1 MLVRF
6 AGMVVREL
14 TTAASACRR
23 AASGALGLARRSA
36 GLAPTPPDRARA
48 LARYGA
54 VAPEYDALTLG
65 GDAYRRRTVERL
77 PLRAGDVVLDVGC
90 GTGLNFAALA
100 RAVGP
105 GGRVIGVEQCP
116 AMAARARERAE
127 ELPGVSVVAAPA
139 EEADLPPDA
148 DAALLCGTHD
158 ILRSPR
164 ALENVVAHV
173 RPGGHVVAGGAKW
186 APWWVPGA
194 GALNLWTW
202 QVNRR
207 YVTTFEGFDR
217 PWSRLAPL
225 LTDLEVEEVL
235 YGGGFIAAGRR
246 G

>member
-1 MLVRF
+1 
-6 AGMVVREL
+6 MVVREL
-14 TTAASACRR
+14 TTAAGACRR
-23 AASGALGLARRSA
+23 AASGALGMARRTA
-36 GLAPTPPDRARA
+36 GLHPAPPDRARA

-54 VAPEYDALTLG
+54 VAPDYDALTAG
-65 GDAYRRRTVERL
+65 GDAYRRRTVDRL

-90 GTGLNFAALA
+90 GTGLNFAALT

-105 GGRVIGVEQCP
+105 GGRVVGVEQCP

-127 ELPGVSVVAAPA
+127 AMPGVSVLAAPA
-139 EEADLPPDA
+139 EEADLPRDA

-164 ALENVVAHV
+164 ALEHVVAHV

-186 APWWVPGA
+186 APWWLPGA
-194 GALNLWTW
+194 GPLNLWTW
-202 QVNRR
+202 HVNRR

-225 LTDLEVEEVL
+225 LDDLEVEEVM